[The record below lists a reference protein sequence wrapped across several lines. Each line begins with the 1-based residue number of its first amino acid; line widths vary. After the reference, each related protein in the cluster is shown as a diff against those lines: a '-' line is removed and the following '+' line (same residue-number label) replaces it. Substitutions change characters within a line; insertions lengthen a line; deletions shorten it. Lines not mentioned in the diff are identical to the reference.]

1 MYCLQIQI
9 KEKENLEEAI
19 FFVFNSLATHNEMG
33 HKSRFFFIL
42 HEKERHLFPQSSVTS

>member
-33 HKSRFFFIL
+33 HKSRFFL
-42 HEKERHLFPQSSVTS
+42 YYMKKKDTCFPSRV